1 MSDYPKIVMYTTG
14 WCPYSSYTKS
24 FFDRYNIPYD
34 LIDIE
39 QDEDA
44 AYQVEQW
51 NEGNRTVPTLVID
64 GKVYTNP
71 GVIELRKMLG
81 LL

>member
-1 MSDYPKIVMYTTG
+1 MPKIVMYMTD
-14 WCPYSSYTKS
+14 WCPYSRMTKS
-24 FFDRYNIPYD
+24 LLDRYNVPYD
-34 LIDIE
+34 MIDID

-51 NEGNRTVPTLVID
+51 NEGNRTVPTLLID

-71 GVIELRKMLG
+71 GALELRKMLG